1 MPTSRIPSPIPSELH
16 PPMDPEIREQLMPL
30 HVGPNHPSTHGVLRL
45 DLMLDGEEVAGCVP
59 QIGYV
64 HTGIEKNVEQ
74 KTWFKAIPYFDR
86 MDYLSFYFGGYAY
99 VTGVERMLQ
108 LQVPR
113 RAEWLRVLFMELDRI
128 WSHLVW
134 LGTSALEM
142 GAMTPFFYC
151 FRERDSISDLFEM
164 SAGYRMHPRYFAI
177 GGLFEDIPPAF
188 VKACSDLLDELPG
201 RFEQYVD
208 LLSENPIWKDRL
220 IGVGYL
226 SPEDAIALGTTGP
239 NLRASGVDWDLRTA
253 APYGAYRE
261 LDVRTKVNDAGDC
274 YARYLVR
281 IEEMFESVRICRQI
295 LDGLPEG
302 PIIAEDRKIVLP
314 PRAELHTSMEAVIHH
329 FKLVTHGF
337 QVPAGEVYS
346 TVESP
351 RGELGVYIVSD
362 GGTKPWRVKWRG
374 PSFVNLQAVSSMVG
388 GELMADLIATVGSVD
403 AVMGDV
409 DR

>member
-1 MPTSRIPSPIPSELH
+1 MPASRIPSPIPSELH
-16 PPMDPEIREQLMPL
+16 PPTDPEIREQLMPL

-45 DLMLDGEEVAGCVP
+45 DLMLDGEEIAGCVP

-74 KTWFKAIPYFDR
+74 KTWWKAIPYFDR
-86 MDYLSFYFGGYAY
+86 MDYLSFYFGNDAY

-108 LQVPR
+108 LEVPR
-113 RAEWLRVLFMELDRI
+113 RAEHLRVLFMELDRI

-151 FRERDSISDLFEM
+151 FRERDALSDLFEM

-177 GGLFEDIPPAF
+177 GGVFEDIPPAF
-188 VKACSDLLDELPG
+188 AKACSDLLDELPS

-226 SPEDAIALGTTGP
+226 SPEDAVALGTTGP

-261 LDVRTKVNDAGDC
+261 LDVKSKVHDAGDC

-281 IEEMFESVRICRQI
+281 IEEMFESVRICRQV

-302 PIIAEDRKIVLP
+302 PTIADDRKVVLP

-362 GGTKPWRVKWRG
+362 GTTKPWRVKWRG

-388 GELMADLIATVGSVD
+388 GELVADMIATIGSVD

>member
-16 PPMDPEIREQLMPL
+16 PPDDPEILGQLMPL

-45 DLMLDGEEVAGCVP
+45 DLMLDGEEIAGCVP
-59 QIGYV
+59 HIGYV

-86 MDYLSFYFGGYAY
+86 FDYLSFYFGGYAF
-99 VTGVERMLQ
+99 VAGVERMVQ
-108 LQVPR
+108 IQVPR
-113 RAEWLRVLFMELDRI
+113 RAQWLRVLFMELDRI

-151 FRERDSISDLFEM
+151 FRERDAIGDLFEM
-164 SAGYRMHPRYFAI
+164 SAGYRMHPRYFAV
-177 GGLFEDIPPAF
+177 GGLFEDVPPAF
-188 VKACSDLLDELPG
+188 AKACGDLLDELPS
-201 RFEQYVD
+201 RFEQYID
-208 LLSENPIWKDRL
+208 LLTENPIWKDRL
-220 IGVGYL
+220 IGVGHL
-226 SPEDAIALGTTGP
+226 TGEDALALGTTGP
-239 NLRASGVDWDLRTA
+239 NLRASGVDWDLRVN

-261 LDVRTKVNDAGDC
+261 LDVRSKTHEAGDC

-281 IEEMFESVRICRQI
+281 MEEMFESVRICKQV
-295 LDGLPEG
+295 LEGLPEG
-302 PIIAEDRKIVLP
+302 PVIADERNVILP
-314 PRAELHTSMEAVIHH
+314 PRAELHTSMEAILYH

-351 RGELGVYIVSD
+351 RGELGIYIVSD

>member
-1 MPTSRIPSPIPSELH
+1 MPVTRIPTPIPSELH
-16 PPMDPEIREQLMPL
+16 PPDDVEIREQLMPL
-30 HVGPNHPSTHGVLRL
+30 RVGPNHPSTHGVLRL
-45 DLMLDGEEVAGCVP
+45 DLQLDGEKIAGCIP

-74 KTWFKAIPYFDR
+74 KTWWKAIPYFDR
-86 MDYLSFYFGGYAY
+86 MDYLSFYFGNYAY
-99 VTGVERMLQ
+99 VAGVERMLQ

-134 LGTSALEM
+134 LATSALEM

-151 FRERDSISDLFEM
+151 FRERDSLSDLFEM

-177 GGLFEDIPPAF
+177 GGLVEDIPPAF
-188 VKACSDLLDELPG
+188 AKACSDLLDELPS

-208 LLSENPIWKDRL
+208 LLSENPIWKDRM
-220 IGVGYL
+220 IGVGHL
-226 SPEDAIALGTTGP
+226 PGKDALALGATGP
-239 NLRASGVDWDLRTA
+239 ILRASGIDWDLRVH

-261 LDVRTKVNDAGDC
+261 LDVRSKVHEAGDC

-281 IEEMFESVRICRQI
+281 IEEMFESVRICRQV

-302 PIIAEDRKIVLP
+302 PVIAEDRKVVLP
-314 PRAELHTSMEAVIHH
+314 PREELHTSMEAVIHH

-374 PSFVNLQAVSSMVG
+374 PSFVNLQSMASMVG
-388 GELMADLIATVGSVD
+388 GEMMADLIATIASVD

>member
-1 MPTSRIPSPIPSELH
+1 MPASRIPSPIPSELH
-16 PPMDPEIREQLMPL
+16 PPDDAEIREQLMPL

-45 DLMLDGEEVAGCVP
+45 DLLLDGEEIAGCVP
-59 QIGYV
+59 HIGYV

-74 KTWFKAIPYFDR
+74 KTWWKAIPYFDR
-86 MDYLSFYFGGYAY
+86 MDYLSFFYGGYAY
-99 VTGVERMLQ
+99 VTGVERLLQ
-108 LQVPR
+108 LEVPP
-113 RAEWLRVLFMELDRI
+113 RAEYLRVLFMELDRI

-134 LGTSALEM
+134 LGTGALEM
-142 GAMTPFFYC
+142 GAMTPFFYA

-164 SAGYRMHPRYFAI
+164 AAGYRMHPRYFAI

-188 VKACSDLLDELPG
+188 AKACSDLLDELPG
-201 RFEQYVD
+201 RFEQYVS

-220 IGVGYL
+220 IGVGHI
-226 SPEDAIALGTTGP
+226 SAEDALALGATGP
-239 NLRASGVDWDLRTA
+239 ILRAAGVDWDLRKH

-261 LDVRTKVNDAGDC
+261 LDVQPQVREEGDC

-281 IEEMFESVRICRQI
+281 IEEMFESVRICRQV

-302 PIIAEDRKIVLP
+302 PYIADDRKVVLP

-374 PSFVNLQAVSSMVG
+374 PSFVNLQSMSTMVG
-388 GELMADLIATVGSVD
+388 GELMADVIATIASVD

>member
-1 MPTSRIPSPIPSELH
+1 MPASRIPTPIPSELH
-16 PPMDPEIREQLMPL
+16 PPEDAEIREQLMPL

-45 DLMLDGEEVAGCVP
+45 DLFLDGEEVAGCVP

-64 HTGIEKNVEQ
+64 HTGIEKNIEQ
-74 KTWFKAIPYFDR
+74 KTWWKAIPYFDR
-86 MDYLSFYFGGYAY
+86 MDYLSFFFGGYAY
-99 VTGVERMLQ
+99 TPGVERLLQ
-108 LQVPR
+108 LEVPR

-128 WSHLVW
+128 YSHLVW

-142 GAMTPFFYC
+142 GAMTPFFYA

-164 SAGYRMHPRYFAI
+164 AAGYRMHPRYFAI

-188 VKACSDLLDELPG
+188 AKACSDLLDELPG

-208 LLSENPIWKDRL
+208 LLSQNPIWKDRL

-226 SPEDAIALGTTGP
+226 SADDAVALGTTGP

-261 LDVRTKVNDAGDC
+261 LDVKPAVLPDGDC

-281 IEEMFESVRICRQI
+281 IEEMFESVRICRQV

-302 PIIAEDRKIVLP
+302 PVIADDRKVVLP

-362 GGTKPWRVKWRG
+362 GGTKPWRIKWRG
-374 PSFVNLQAVSSMVG
+374 PSFVNLQAVSAMVG